1 MSAETRISQA
11 VVLACTLWH
20 SAPAMA
26 APIATCTL
34 PDTPL
39 LTVQLAISAAVCVS
53 PEIRAARF
61 TQEAQAEN
69 VQAGRGAF
77 LPTLTMALR
86 EGFQHAD
93 TRVTAN
99 PLYNTSSS
107 GRLNV
112 VSFEAA
118 WLLFDFGSREARLEG
133 AKQGLEAANGN
144 VGAVSIE
151 FIAGIADVYR
161 AAQYA
166 DASMRLETAA
176 RARLETSMASVT
188 KRVDSGIAPIS
199 EQRQLKSELLQAEI
213 AIAKAESDA
222 QIAREKLARLLASTA
237 VLKKAITPL
246 EDAAT
251 AALPSNLD
259 ALSADLQAL
268 VVANPRFVQAVAEAA
283 AARSLVKEAKAAALP
298 SLRLSSSAEFGKQPL
313 SPQIGYPSFG
323 ARTRNLSAALVL
335 NVPLFSGYVQTYTI
349 RKAEAEE
356 RAKAEGLE
364 ATRRDL
370 MIGIQGCIEGAASKR
385 TLLERTRALRENSDA
400 AYSATLIRYS
410 SGVGSINE
418 LISSIVALDVI
429 RRSEIRAQLEFLNAR
444 TQCVRSTG
452 NHESAN
458 EP

>member
-1 MSAETRISQA
+1 MSAETRIHQA

-20 SAPAMA
+20 AAPAAA
-26 APIATCTL
+26 APIANCTL

-39 LTVQLAISAAVCVS
+39 LTVQAAISAAVCVS

-61 TQEAQAEN
+61 TREASADN
-69 VQAGRGAF
+69 VEAGRGAF
-77 LPTLTMALR
+77 LPTLTMSLR
-86 EGFQHAD
+86 EGFQNVQTHA
-93 TRVTAN
+93 AN
-99 PLYNTSSS
+99 PLYNTTSS

-133 AKQGLEAANGN
+133 AKQGLEAATGN
-144 VGAVSIE
+144 VGAVSME
-151 FIAGIADVYR
+151 FVAGIADVYR

-176 RARLETSMASVT
+176 RDRLETSMASVT

-199 EQRQLKSELLQAEI
+199 EQRQLRSELLQAEI

-222 QIAREKLARLLASTA
+222 HIAREKLARLLASTA
-237 VLKKAITPL
+237 VLKKTISPL

-251 AALPSNLD
+251 AALSSNLD
-259 ALSADLQAL
+259 TLSANLQAL
-268 VVANPRFVQAVAEAA
+268 VVANPRFVRAVAEAA
-283 AARSLVKEAKAAALP
+283 AARSLTKEAKAAALP
-298 SLRLSSSAEFGKQPL
+298 SLRLTSSAEFGKQPL
-313 SPQIGYPSFG
+313 SPQIGYPSLD
-323 ARTRNLSAALVL
+323 ARTRNLSVALVL

-356 RAKAEGLE
+356 RAKAENLE

-400 AYSATLIRYS
+400 AYRATLTRYS

-444 TQCVRSTG
+444 TQCVRSIG
-452 NHESAN
+452 NYENAN
-458 EP
+458 DL